1 MALFEKQSMMDDG
14 PERLKLV
21 YEIDKKLQEDAARP
35 IIANNVRYNCFQPHV
50 KGFKTMTNSLYNGWR
65 FEDIY
70 LDIYA
75 FCHSKLDNWA
85 NTKKYWPSAIL
96 KLKRINVEVIFLKE

>member
-1 MALFEKQSMMDDG
+1 MIFNTALKINDQYIDSYNNLGACLLELEKLDEAKRILNSA
-14 PERLKLV
+14 

-70 LDIYA
+70 LD
-75 FCHSKLDNWA
+75 K
-85 NTKKYWPSAIL
+85 
-96 KLKRINVEVIFLKE
+96 